1 MSEMTDTAAHP
12 IARLLADHG
21 PVPFDAAALRELAA
35 SLAPAT
41 VVGLGESTRFSHEI
55 AAIQDQLFRELVS
68 EHGFRVLALQDS
80 ADVAARL
87 DAYVRAAEH
96 APATAEEALATAWR
110 PNRTAQTAAVL
121 DWIRDFNRRNE
132 TDRIRVIAVKP
143 FQATTAD
150 YDAVLDAMRAA
161 THDPA
166 AFEASPADLG
176 TRVTEVTGRDLV
188 PGPATGP
195 SEPESRD
202 TPAGSGA
209 ATGLRAPAGSGVPT
223 GLGDPPEGAEAAGPA
238 ATEGQDT
245 SSGWPAIAASSA
257 ADRMTR
263 IAALFEVIRTAHV
276 TDEHVQRARGMYS
289 GAPFAELARGAAAL
303 LDGLPISGDIRERMA
318 LIVRYHETS
327 VAGRGS
333 FAGEAE
339 VWAGAIIEDHARH
352 GQRIVYW
359 DGIAHVSAAP
369 FTLGMSGDQV
379 AQPTI
384 GSVLRERFG
393 AGYAS
398 VAIGFDHG
406 DLGVVVV
413 PPAAGDF
420 LDHELSLADALV
432 HWVDLRPEP
441 VRAALRVP
449 AKMRVIAGVYD
460 PARDESAYM
469 TVDSLSDSFDALVHV
484 RSVSAVDWLA

>member
-12 IARLLADHG
+12 ITRLLAERG
-21 PVPFDAAALRELAA
+21 AVPFDTAAVRALAAA
-35 SLAPAT
+35 LAPAT
-41 VVGLGESTRFSHEI
+41 VVGLGESTRFSREI
-55 AAIQDQLFRELVS
+55 AAIQEQLFRELVS

-87 DAYVRAAEH
+87 DAYVRTGAGASEEPRATTAAKSHTAEGI
-96 APATAEEALATAWR
+96 PATAEEALATAWR

-132 TDRIRVIAVKP
+132 NDRIRVIAVKP
-143 FQATTAD
+143 FQATAAD
-150 YDAVLDAMRAA
+150 YDIVLDAVR
-161 THDPA
+161 
-166 AFEASPADLG
+166 SVSAD
-176 TRVTEVTGRDLV
+176 RVAEVT
-188 PGPATGP
+188 
-195 SEPESRD
+195 
-202 TPAGSGA
+202 
-209 ATGLRAPAGSGVPT
+209 
-223 GLGDPPEGAEAAGPA
+223 
-238 ATEGQDT
+238 
-245 SSGWPAIAASSA
+245 AIF
-257 ADRMTR
+257 D
-263 IAALFEVIRTAHV
+263 VIRTAHS

-289 GAPFAELARGAAAL
+289 GAPFAEQARAAADL
-303 LDGLPISGDIRERMA
+303 VTALPVTADARDRMA
-318 LIVRYHETS
+318 LIVEYHENS

-339 VWAGAIIEDHARH
+339 VWAGSIIGDHTRH

-369 FTLGMSGDQV
+369 FTLGMAAGKG

-384 GSVLRERFG
+384 GSVLHTRFG
-393 AGYAS
+393 DGYAA

-413 PPAAGDF
+413 PPAADDF
-420 LDHELSLADALV
+420 LDHELSLAGVPA

-441 VRAALRVP
+441 VRAATRVP

-460 PARDESAYM
+460 PARDKSAYM
-469 TVDSLSDSFDALVHV
+469 TVDSLSDSFDVLVHV
-484 RSVSAVDWLA
+484 RSASAVTWLA

>member
-12 IARLLADHG
+12 IARLLAERG
-21 PVPFDAAALRELAA
+21 PVPFDAAAGRELAA
-35 SLAPAT
+35 SLATAT
-41 VVGLGESTRFSHEI
+41 VVGLGESTRFSREI
-55 AAIQDQLFRELVS
+55 AAIQEQLFRELVS

-87 DAYVRAAEH
+87 DAYVRAGAG
-96 APATAEEALATAWR
+96 TAEEALATAWR
-110 PNRTAQTAAVL
+110 PNRTAQVAAVL
-121 DWIRDFNRRNE
+121 EWIRDFNRRNE
-132 TDRIRVIAVKP
+132 NDRIRVIAVKP

-150 YDAVLDAMRAA
+150 YDTVLDAVRAVSV
-161 THDPA
+161 D
-166 AFEASPADLG
+166 
-176 TRVTEVTGRDLV
+176 
-188 PGPATGP
+188 
-195 SEPESRD
+195 
-202 TPAGSGA
+202 
-209 ATGLRAPAGSGVPT
+209 
-223 GLGDPPEGAEAAGPA
+223 
-238 ATEGQDT
+238 
-245 SSGWPAIAASSA
+245 
-257 ADRMTR
+257 R
-263 IAALFEVIRTAHV
+263 IAEVAAIFDVIRTAHA

-289 GAPFAELARGAAAL
+289 GAPFAEQARAAA
-303 LDGLPISGDIRERMA
+303 DVVNALPVPADARERMA
-318 LIVRYHETS
+318 LIVGYHENS

-339 VWAGAIIEDHARH
+339 IWAGSIIDDHARH

-369 FTLGMSGDQV
+369 FTLGMAAGEG

-384 GSVLRERFG
+384 GSVLHARFG
-393 AGYAS
+393 DGYAA

-413 PPAAGDF
+413 PPAAPDF
-420 LDHELSLADALV
+420 LDHELSTADAPV

-441 VRAALRVP
+441 VRAVTRVP

-469 TVDSLSDSFDALVHV
+469 TVDSLSDSFGVLVHV
-484 RSVSAVDWLA
+484 RSASAVTWLA